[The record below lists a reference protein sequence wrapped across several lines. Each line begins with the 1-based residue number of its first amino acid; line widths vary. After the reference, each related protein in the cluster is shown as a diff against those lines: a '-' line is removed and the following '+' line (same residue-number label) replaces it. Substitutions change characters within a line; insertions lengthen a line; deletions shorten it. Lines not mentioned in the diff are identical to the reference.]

1 MEYVLFNELSN
12 NKAAKAAIE
21 EYTKS
26 LTKPY
31 KTINVIGLNYSSFLS
46 ELRPED
52 TITLI
57 GGDGTLNHFINDV
70 DTDKL
75 ENELWYYPAGSG
87 NDFMNDVAGK
97 DAKLIQINK
106 YVKNLPTVT
115 INGETKKFIN
125 GIGYG
130 IDGWCCEEGDR
141 LRAKSDKPV
150 NYTSIAIKGLL
161 FKFKRVTA
169 TVKVDGET
177 RVFKHCWLA
186 PAMHGRFYGGGMMV
200 APEQDRL
207 NTEGKLTTVV
217 YCGVSKLGS
226 LIAFPDIFKGQLQ
239 KHKRKCTT
247 LVGHEI
253 EVSFDRPCAL
263 QIDGETVLGV
273 TSYKARG

>member
-1 MEYVLFNELSN
+1 MKYVLFNELSN

-26 LTKPY
+26 LTEPFQAV
-31 KTINVIGLNYSSFLS
+31 NVIGLDYSSFLPT
-46 ELRPED
+46 LKAED
-52 TITLI
+52 VLVLV
-57 GGDGTLNHFINDV
+57 GGDGTIQHFINDV
-70 DTDKL
+70 DCDAL
-75 ENELWYYPAGSG
+75 ENEVWYYAAGTG

-97 DAKLIQINK
+97 ETKLIQINK
-106 YVKNLPTVT
+106 YIKNLPTVE

-125 GIGYG
+125 GIGFG

-141 LRAKSDKPV
+141 QRAKSDKKV
-150 NYTSIAIKGLL
+150 NYTSIAIMGLL

-169 TVKVDGET
+169 TVTVDGET
-177 RVFKHCWLA
+177 RVFKHAWLA
-186 PAMHGRFYGGGMMV
+186 PAMKGRFYGGGMMV
-200 APEQDRL
+200 APNQDRL
-207 NTEGKLTTVV
+207 SEDRTLTTVI
-217 YCGVSKLGS
+217 YCGKSKLGS

-239 KHKRKCTT
+239 KHTKKCTT

-253 EVSFDRPCAL
+253 EVSFERPCAL